1 MGPLSSCWCSGVQKV
16 LNGPGAVRES
26 EAASLLGPP
35 VEDGQEA
42 GPFVPGVRRGVA
54 AYALDPQKAA
64 RLWQLS
70 LDLLAAAH

>member
-42 GPFVPGVRRGVA
+42 GVAEGDPRGVQDEAGA
-54 AYALDPQKAA
+54 AVVGC
-64 RLWQLS
+64 
-70 LDLLAAAH
+70 